1 MEIVG
6 IVVRV
11 TFTYLFLLIIL
22 RLAGK
27 RTIREG
33 TPFDLVVALILGD
46 FPDDVIWGEVPV
58 AQGIVAIGSI
68 MTLHLMVSY
77 ATYRSIWFDQLLG
90 SGPTTVLRD
99 GRSRPDALRR
109 TRMNEGDLDVA
120 LRRAGHAERDDIAEV
135 KVEPTGDASV
145 RVTEARRPARRR
157 DVEDG
162 SER

>member
-6 IVVRV
+6 IVVRA
-11 TFTYLFLLIIL
+11 TFTYLFLLIII

-68 MTLHLMVSY
+68 MTLHLIVSY
-77 ATYRSIWFDQLLG
+77 ATYRSIRFDQLLG
-90 SGPTTVLRD
+90 SGPTVILQS
-99 GRSRPDALRR
+99 GRSIPEALQR
-109 TRMNEGDLDVA
+109 TRMNEGDVDVQ
-120 LRRAGHAERDDIAEV
+120 LRHAGHPDRRDIAEAI
-135 KVEPTGDASV
+135 VEPTGDTSI
-145 RVTEARRPARRR
+145 R
-157 DVEDG
+157 
-162 SER
+162 

>member
-1 MEIVG
+1 MDLVG
-6 IVVRV
+6 IVVRI
-11 TFTYLFLLIIL
+11 TITYVFLLIIL

-77 ATYRSIWFDQLLG
+77 ATYRSVWFDQLLE
-90 SGPTTVLRD
+90 SAPTVVLRK
-99 GRSRPDALRR
+99 GQSRPEALRH
-109 TRMNEGDLDVA
+109 TRMNEGDVDVQ
-120 LRRAGHAERDDIAEV
+120 LRRAGQSNRQDIAEAT
-135 KVEPTGDASV
+135 VEPTGQMSIRLV
-145 RVTEARRPARRR
+145 EAARPATRR
-157 DVEDG
+157 DV
-162 SER
+162 SEAPER

>member
-1 MEIVG
+1 MDILG

-11 TFTYLFLLIIL
+11 TFTYLFLLIVL

-27 RTIREG
+27 RSIREG

-58 AQGIVAIGSI
+58 AQGIVAIGAI

-77 ATYRSIWFDQLLG
+77 ATCRSIWFDQLLG
-90 SGPTTVLRD
+90 SAPTTVLRD
-99 GRSRPDALRR
+99 GRSLPEALRR
-109 TRMNEGDLDVA
+109 TRMNDGDLDVA
-120 LRRAGHAERDDIAEV
+120 LRRGGHADRADIAEAN
-135 KVEPTGDASV
+135 VEPTGNVSV
-145 RVTEARRPARRR
+145 RLTEGRRPARRR

-162 SER
+162 SSR